1 MKEFLTVALICLL
14 ISFVP
19 DVGFDA
25 ILAIIDVII
34 LYIDF
39 KFNKQEFI
47 RFAKLTCSFMKGVI
61 FMAVYTVKEVS
72 EKFNVNPETVRRWV
86 RKGIINA
93 DMTSKKC
100 GMVINELEFVKLPDK
115 YRLNT
120 YKSDNPYMLK
130 ITLDELE
137 SIRYEVDTLIQG
149 IKRYMENEP

>member
-1 MKEFLTVALICLL
+1 
-14 ISFVP
+14 
-19 DVGFDA
+19 
-25 ILAIIDVII
+25 
-34 LYIDF
+34 
-39 KFNKQEFI
+39 
-47 RFAKLTCSFMKGVI
+47 
-61 FMAVYTVKEVS
+61 MAVYTVKEVS
-72 EKFNVNPETVRRWV
+72 EKFKVNPETVRRWV

-120 YKSDNPYMLK
+120 YKSDNPSMLK

-137 SIRYEVDTLIQG
+137 SIRYKVDALIQG

>member
-1 MKEFLTVALICLL
+1 
-14 ISFVP
+14 
-19 DVGFDA
+19 
-25 ILAIIDVII
+25 
-34 LYIDF
+34 
-39 KFNKQEFI
+39 
-47 RFAKLTCSFMKGVI
+47 
-61 FMAVYTVKEVS
+61 MAVYTVKEVS

-100 GMVINELEFVKLPDK
+100 GMVIDELEFMKLPDK

-137 SIRYEVDTLIQG
+137 SIRYKVDALIQG